1 MSQNLLI
8 CMQRGQARILE
19 KEVEAWKAD
28 QIDAVLARKV
38 EEVVRISLDLPESMR
53 HVWNSIFDGIA
64 ANRIE
69 DVQETG
75 GALQEL
81 FDELLRV
88 VGRLRLGQYS

>member
-38 EEVVRISLDLPESMR
+38 EEVVRISL
-53 HVWNSIFDGIA
+53 
-64 ANRIE
+64 
-69 DVQETG
+69 TC
-75 GALQEL
+75 
-81 FDELLRV
+81 LRV
-88 VGRLRLGQYS
+88 CGMYGIPSSMVLLPTGLKTCRRQVEPCRNSSMNC